1 MSVEH
6 HHHPH
11 NDIPRKNSFD
21 VGPTPEPTKRHI
33 SLPDFPADSDTST
46 LIEKDD
52 KRSDKVGLLQG
63 AKNSMTIRM
72 EKMKNEYNPRVLFA
86 KFKKSLA
93 GITGTQKTM
102 RRLLRYIAN
111 EKKLTLC
118 AYTALIL
125 TSLAQTKMPVQISH
139 MIDAVVTDRDWERAK
154 FESIIFLITATV
166 YSVSEFFW
174 GHLFYLLSSKIKYNL
189 KVEMYSSMLK
199 REVEFYDRKKLN
211 QLLHHMNGDI
221 GIAQSLCTGK
231 FSSLG
236 RNLIQLVSSAWMLTT
251 VSYKLIVFLIIIVPI
266 HFLIFKGC
274 SIVSEKVRAT
284 LKSST
289 RNTENRVL
297 ETFQN
302 IRIVK
307 AFSSED
313 YEMDA
318 YDNLLSTNML
328 HNKKNSLVGSTNA
341 AISTFM
347 TNLTLLCIVYI
358 GMNLVSTGEVS
369 PGALSGFLLYSMA
382 VTMGFKDFTNN
393 YLSIKESLPIC
404 QQVFQL
410 IDEPGKIPHKGG
422 KTLPD
427 FQGKIELKNVIFH
440 YPVSPHIRVLNDV
453 SLTINPGES
462 AAFVGMS
469 GGGKSTIISILLR
482 FYDVESG
489 DVTLDGTRIQELD
502 LYWLHHQIGY
512 VSQDPIL
519 FTGTI
524 EENIT
529 YGLNTYTPEKVLEA
543 IKMANAEFIFNKDLF
558 PDGLGTQVGEKGSRL
573 SGGQKQR
580 IAIAR
585 ALVRDPKILILDEAT
600 SNLDA
605 NSEFE
610 VQKAIDALITGAKI
624 TTVTIAH
631 RLATIV
637 NCKTIY
643 VVRDGEIIEQGS
655 HRELVA
661 QNSAY
666 RALVERQ
673 LSMKH

>member
-1 MSVEH
+1 M
-6 HHHPH
+6 
-11 NDIPRKNSFD
+11 KNSFD

-33 SLPDFPADSDTST
+33 SLPDLPPESDNSP
-46 LIEKDD
+46 LIEKDHKGAD
-52 KRSDKVGLLQG
+52 KIGLLHGLKNNMSVKMTKIQNTYSPG
-63 AKNSMTIRM
+63 ILYAKL
-72 EKMKNEYNPRVLFA
+72 KN
-86 KFKKSLA
+86 KIA
-93 GITGTQKTM
+93 GITKAQKTM
-102 RRLLRYIAN
+102 IRLLSYIAD
-111 EKKLTLC
+111 ERKLTLY
-118 AYTALIL
+118 AYTALL
-125 TSLAQTKMPVQISH
+125 CVSFAQTRMPILISH
-139 MIDAVVTDRDWERAK
+139 MIDAVVTDKDWEKAK
-154 FESIIFLITATV
+154 NQSILFVITATV
-166 YSVSEFFW
+166 YSIAEFFW
-174 GHLFYLLSSKIKYNL
+174 GHLFHLLSSKITLNL
-189 KVEMYSSMLK
+189 KIEMYSSMLK

-221 GIAQSLCTGK
+221 NVAKSLCTGK
-231 FSSLG
+231 FSSIG
-236 RNLIQLVSSAWMLTT
+236 RNLIQLCSSAWMLTT
-251 VSYKLIVFLIIIVPI
+251 VSYKLIMFLIIIVPI

-274 SIVSEKVRAT
+274 SILSERVRET
-284 LKSST
+284 LRNST
-289 RNTENRVL
+289 KTTENRVL

-313 YEMDA
+313 YEMDT
-318 YDNLLSTNML
+318 YDNLLSTNMV
-328 HNKKNSLVGSTNA
+328 HNQKNSLVGSTNA
-341 AISTFM
+341 AINTFV

-358 GMNLVSTGEVS
+358 GMNLVSSGEVS
-369 PGALSGFLLYSMA
+369 TGTLSGFLLYSMG
-382 VTMGFKDFTNN
+382 VTMGFKDFTNS
-393 YLSIKESLPIC
+393 YLSIKESLPVC
-404 QQVFQL
+404 EKVFEL

-422 KTLPD
+422 KQLSNFT
-427 FQGKIELKNVIFH
+427 GKIELKNVVFH
-440 YPVSPHIRVLNDV
+440 YPVSPHIRVLNNV

-489 DVTLDGTRIQELD
+489 EVTLDGTRIQELD

-529 YGLNTYTPEKVLEA
+529 YGLDSYTPEKVLEA
-543 IKMANAEFIFNKDLF
+543 IRMANAEFIFNQEFF
-558 PDGLGTQVGEKGSRL
+558 PEGLKTQIGEKGGRL

-580 IAIAR
+580 LAIAR

-610 VQKAIDALITGAKI
+610 VQKAIDALIKDAKI

-643 VVRDGEIIEQGS
+643 VVKEGEIIEQGS

-661 QNSAY
+661 QNTAY
-666 RALVERQ
+666 RTLVERQ
-673 LSMKH
+673 LNVKH